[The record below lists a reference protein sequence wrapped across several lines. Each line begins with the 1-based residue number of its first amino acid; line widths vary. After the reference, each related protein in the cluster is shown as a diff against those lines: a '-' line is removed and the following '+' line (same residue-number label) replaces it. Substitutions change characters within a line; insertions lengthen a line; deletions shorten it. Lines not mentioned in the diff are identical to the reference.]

1 MFQLPTDGDVTT
13 LEVAA
18 SLGNLTLDA
27 DVTVVVRQ
35 AWTIAVTIE
44 GTAEEAVASVQQ
56 ACQQVAQDCSVCD
69 LSDPSC
75 TASTGGAGGGGRR
88 ARALE
93 VAAAAPPRRGPRRG
107 LTSSLQLAVVRAV
120 PEGQSVVA
128 AVPLASAAVTVVSVS
143 LSAVDVQLQVS
154 ESGGREEA
162 AALATSLT
170 ASSVVGTISTNLGI
184 TLAPDAVAVS
194 NALFPPL
201 PPPAAPP
208 EPPSPPPSPPPPSPP
223 PPTPPPPLS
232 PPSLPPVPPP
242 LLPPTPPLPPTPS
255 LPPASPPPYPPPPT
269 SSSIISASLFGV
281 LAGRT

>member
-1 MFQLPTDGDVTT
+1 MFQLPTEGDVTT

-56 ACQQVAQDCSVCD
+56 ACQQVAQGCFVCD

-75 TASTGGAGGGGRR
+75 SASTGSVGGGGRR

-93 VAAAAPPRRGPRRG
+93 VAAAAPRRG

-120 PEGQSVVA
+120 PEGQSVAA

-162 AALATSLT
+162 AALASSLT